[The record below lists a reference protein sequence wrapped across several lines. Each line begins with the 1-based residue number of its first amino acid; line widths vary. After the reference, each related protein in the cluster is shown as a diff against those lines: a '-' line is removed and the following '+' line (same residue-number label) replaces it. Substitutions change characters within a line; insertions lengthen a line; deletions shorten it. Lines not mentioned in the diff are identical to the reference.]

1 MRPNSVKYL
10 VGQGFRGIWYNR
22 INSFASLCIITI
34 SLLMV
39 GISVLLAININEM
52 IGAIE
57 DKNEVVVIIED
68 GTPDNNVTLL
78 GEQIAAND
86 NVFEVTFYSKEEAW
100 ESMQEGMTD
109 EEKSLFELIDENPL
123 PDSYKCRVSDIT
135 LLDETVAEIEQLASV
150 ESVSASTDFASILIS
165 IRNIAGILFTALTA
179 ALIVVCFVIISNTT
193 RTSVYARRREINIM
207 RYVGASKSFIRI
219 PFFVEGVVI
228 GALSSVIAYGLT
240 WLAYINVYD
249 TLSSDFEIWTIFGV
263 NGLVQWTDIALV
275 TAIAYLVAGVVIS
288 AIGTVLSTRKHL
300 NV

>member
-39 GISVLLAININEM
+39 GICVLLSLNINEM

-78 GEQIAAND
+78 GEQISELD
-86 NVFEVTFYSKEEAW
+86 NIFEVTFYSKEEAW
-100 ESMQEGMTD
+100 ESMQDGMTD

-123 PDSYKCRVSDIT
+123 PNSYKCRVSDIT
-135 LLDETVAEIEQLASV
+135 LLDETVAEIEELQSV

-165 IRNIAGILFTALTA
+165 IRNICGILFTALTA

-219 PFFVEGVVI
+219 PFFVEGVVL

-240 WLAYINVYD
+240 ILAYMSVYD
-249 TLSSDFEIWTIFGV
+249 TLSQDFEIWTIFGV
-263 NGLVQWTDIALV
+263 NGLIEFSEIAIP
-275 TAIAYLVAGVVIS
+275 TAVAYLVAGVVLS
-288 AIGTVLSTRKHL
+288 AIGTVFSTRKHL